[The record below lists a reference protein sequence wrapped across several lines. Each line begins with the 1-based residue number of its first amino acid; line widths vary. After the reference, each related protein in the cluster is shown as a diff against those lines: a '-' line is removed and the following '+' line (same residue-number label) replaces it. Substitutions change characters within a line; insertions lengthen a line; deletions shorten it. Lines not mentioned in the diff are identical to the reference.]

1 MPNSYQLLNSAN
13 SNVKVTVPNL
23 TANGNILTAPTSV
36 DIAQI
41 LEFNQ
46 TTASITGT
54 LLNPTIAT
62 NYYEISVVNNGTA
75 DITLASTGDSFVI
88 LANKIPQK
96 IAWSGTASSVWKLVN
111 STQVSAE
118 GFEILNPFTS
128 GATTASLSYVDC
140 PGTALINI
148 PSAGTWEIGYWANV
162 VSSTVNA
169 ATNMC
174 IAQTSGTALQGTE
187 SVWQTQTTNATGT
200 VTGQKE
206 VTTTGPA
213 TYRVQW
219 KCLFGTSSRIGYSGG
234 TNDMSR
240 IWCRKVS
247 GFSPVTGQSV
257 DYVSSVLTGSVLVA
271 NGGNIPLTTVNGNI
285 PNTAGVFTLQAGKT
299 YRLTGGAGYAGI
311 QGSTGIS
318 FIWRNITGA
327 VNIGN
332 FAGNSSPTVT
342 ADYAGQTTA
351 EAIITPTVTT
361 QVALTNISGS
371 GRTID
376 AGTISQ
382 TFGTIVQLGTSAI
395 ILPFLGVAT
404 IGDAKSGFQTAD
416 HAGWIKLD
424 GRLKTALTTTQQAN
438 ATALGIGAN
447 LPDATGRAFTQGTL
461 LTNIGSSTIAQTD
474 LPNVTLTTIAGGNH
488 THSYLAAN
496 GSATLGVGSGSRL
509 AGEISIRDNTA
520 TTTGTGSHTHTAA
533 LNGGVTQTA
542 YTPASIGVNQF
553 IYLAA

>member
-1 MPNSYQLLNSAN
+1 MSLYQDQGTASTPI
-13 SNVKVTVPNL
+13 KVTVSNL

-54 LLNPTIAT
+54 LLNPTITT
-62 NYYEISVVNNGTA
+62 NYLEISVVNNGTA
-75 DITLASTGDSFVI
+75 DFTLASTGDSFVI
-88 LANKIPQK
+88 FANKVPQK
-96 IAWSGTASSVWKLVN
+96 IAWSGTASSVWKLINPV
-111 STQVSAE
+111 QVSPE
-118 GFEILNPFTS
+118 GFENLNPFTS

-140 PGTALINI
+140 PGTAIINI
-148 PSAGTWEIGYWANV
+148 PSAGTWQIGYWANV

-187 SVWQTQTTNATGT
+187 SVWQTQSTNATGT

-206 VTTTGPA
+206 VTTTGAA

-247 GFSPVTGQSV
+247 GFSPVT
-257 DYVSSVLTGSVLVA
+257 
-271 NGGNIPLTTVNGNI
+271 
-285 PNTAGVFTLQAGKT
+285 
-299 YRLTGGAGYAGI
+299 
-311 QGSTGIS
+311 
-318 FIWRNITGA
+318 
-327 VNIGN
+327 
-332 FAGNSSPTVT
+332 
-342 ADYAGQTTA
+342 
-351 EAIITPTVTT
+351 AI
-361 QVALTNISGS
+361 
-371 GRTID
+371 
-376 AGTISQ
+376 
-382 TFGTIVQLGTSAI
+382 
-395 ILPFLGVAT
+395 GVAT
-404 IGDAKSGFQTAD
+404 IGDAKSGFQTTD
-416 HAGWIKLD
+416 HNGWIKLD

-438 ATALGIGAN
+438 ATALGIGVN
-447 LPDATGRAFTQGTL
+447 LPDASGRSFRQGTL
-461 LTNIGSSTIAQTD
+461 LANIGSSTILQTD
-474 LPNVTLTTIAGGNH
+474 LPNVTLTTVAGGNH

-520 TTTGTGSHTHTAA
+520 TTTGTGAHTHTAL

-553 IYLAA
+553 IYLGV